1 MRYNKLFSCF
11 LVFLFFLIGFPEAF
25 AETHGSKFV
34 ILPFATAS
42 RDKGTSWL
50 TLAIPA
56 EISRRLENYRSL
68 YPAYPEKIFFA
79 GATPLGAY
87 PTEDEVFALC
97 EAHGADFVITGAIA
111 GSNWEP
117 AVTVNAIECRD
128 GGLGRVR
135 VAHKSMK
142 LNSMVPEKRRDGPL
156 VSETDLVDALL
167 TDVLTGLGIMP
178 EAGAWQKMRAGGP
191 RDRYSFFLLVKGLT
205 LYHGYGVE
213 KDLEQSLTILS
224 REARLID
231 PNFALAHRFLA
242 VVLAETEEERKA
254 IAEYE
259 AAAALQKSDFPSRKA
274 LAGLYETRTE
284 YEKALSYAR
293 EASGLRPFDAEIYLL
308 RGRLAWLAKK
318 LGEAERALL
327 RAEELNPELLTARR
341 LLARI
346 YAAKN
351 SGGNLIRELEMVVK
365 LEPNDTVSHLE
376 LAAAYRKYGEARKAE
391 AAYEEIIQ
399 KRPKE
404 LTAYKALGDLY
415 CAGSRHAEALEV
427 YRKAIKLTPR
437 DPRFILAAGE
447 INFLKRDYD
456 SAATYFRR
464 AGMSPRVGHY
474 AKHNL
479 AIVAVARGRVH
490 EAREALQNLI
500 SAAPNYRLAR
510 YNLAVLQVSAGEFV
524 PAIVELE
531 ELLRAEPEW
540 ADIRQALGAAY
551 FARGDKTRAQAVFEA
566 MVRFTPEDNE
576 ARDNLIAV
584 MGESLPHTG
593 MNVYLDRVFPDA
605 RGIENLLAN
614 AARYEKTLAINRTAF
629 HSGAYEL
636 AGNLALA
643 AETAKQKKNR
653 KRGCPEAT
661 LAPMYKKVVQS
672 FRQFVAYGKALE
684 ETEARLAL
692 LSFYGESA
700 VLTSGGQAEFGR
712 IGAAYHDALADL
724 REMHLVL
731 DEELPAELAFGRCES
746 GRLLARQ
753 DEPASPAADKQP
765 ALVSPP
771 ASLPALPLVNRNA
784 TFSLD
789 NTRCDKTSIVYVDGT
804 PVGGVP
810 GGKKL
815 SFRFAKGYHS
825 LCFLATDDTR
835 KCGEKG
841 TVHRLFQSGLTF
853 DLRCD

>member
-1 MRYNKLFSCF
+1 MRNWKWF
-11 LVFLFFLIGFPEAF
+11 LMFVLMF
-25 AETHGSKFV
+25 AGMPSASADSHDSKFV

-50 TLAIPA
+50 TLAIPT
-56 EISRRLENYRSL
+56 EISRRLENYRAL
-68 YPAYPEKIFFA
+68 YPAYPEKIFFV
-79 GATPLGAY
+79 GAAPLGAY

-97 EAHGADFVITGAIA
+97 KAHGADFVITGAVA

-128 GGLGRVR
+128 GGLGRVK
-135 VAHKSMK
+135 VARQSMK

-156 VSETDLVDALL
+156 ISETDLVDALL
-167 TDVLTGLGIMP
+167 TEVLTGLGIMP

-213 KDLEQSLTILS
+213 KDFEQSLTILS

-231 PNFALAHRFLA
+231 PNFALAHRLLA

-259 AAAALQKSDFPSRKA
+259 TAAALNKFDFPSRKA
-274 LAGLYETRTE
+274 LAGLYETRIE
-284 YEKALSYAR
+284 YEKALFYAR

-308 RGRLAWLAKK
+308 RGRLSWLTKK
-318 LGEAERALL
+318 LGEAENALL
-327 RAEELNPELLTARR
+327 RAEELNPGLLTARR

-351 SGGNLIRELEMVVK
+351 SGGDLIRELEMVVK

-404 LTAYKALGDLY
+404 LVAYKALGDMHY
-415 CAGSRHAEALEV
+415 AGSRHAEALEV
-427 YRKAIKLTPR
+427 YRKAIKLAPR
-437 DPRFILAAGE
+437 DPRFIFAVGE

-456 SAATYFRR
+456 SAAAYFRH
-464 AGMSPRVGHY
+464 AGSSPRVASY
-474 AKHNL
+474 ARHNL
-479 AIVAVARGRVH
+479 AIISVARGRAG
-490 EAREALQNLI
+490 EAREALQSII
-500 SAAPNYRLAR
+500 SAQPNYQLAR
-510 YNLAVLQVSAGEFV
+510 YNLAVLQVSAGEFA
-524 PAIVELE
+524 PAVIELE
-531 ELLRAEPEW
+531 ELLLVLPERT
-540 ADIRQALGAAY
+540 DIRQALGVAY
-551 FARGDKTRAQAVFEA
+551 FSIGDKMRARAVFEA
-566 MVRFTPEDNE
+566 MVRLVPEDNE

-584 MGESLPHTG
+584 MDTSLPHSE
-593 MNVYLDRVFPDA
+593 MIVYLDRVFPDA
-605 RGIENLLAN
+605 RGIENLLAD
-614 AARYEKTLAINRTAF
+614 AARYEKTLSANRTAF
-629 HSGAYEL
+629 HGGNYEL
-636 AGNLALA
+636 TNALAVA

-661 LAPMYKKVVQS
+661 LAPVYKKVVQS

-692 LSFYGESA
+692 LSLYGEA
-700 VLTSGGQAEFGR
+700 NVLTSGGQAEFGR
-712 IGAAYHDALADL
+712 IGAAYHDALSDL

-731 DEELPAELAFGRCES
+731 DEELPAELAFCRCES
-746 GRLLARQ
+746 ERLLARK
-753 DEPASPAADKQP
+753 DEPVSSAANKPQV
-765 ALVSPP
+765 AVSPP
-771 ASLPALPLVNRNA
+771 ASLPVQAVVNVRS

-789 NTRCDKTSIVYVDGT
+789 NTRCGKTFIVYVDGAS
-804 PVGGVP
+804 VGTVP

-815 SFRFAKGYHS
+815 AFRVTKGYHS
-825 LCFLATDDTR
+825 LCFLAADDAR

-853 DLRCD
+853 SQRCD